1 MNITS
6 SVALLCLFLS
16 CQDLPGAG
24 AWIRVNQLGYLPHS
38 KKVAVL
44 VSKQDAALPKSFAI
58 RHALSDEIVHISA
71 LVRSFGPYAAFESSF
86 RLDFST
92 FETPGAYYLDVD
104 GVRSPVFRIASD
116 VYTGAADVLLQYMRQ
131 QRCGYNPFLRDSCHT
146 HDGYIIYHP
155 TLDST
160 HIDAR
165 GGWHDASDYL
175 QYVTTSAT
183 AVYQMLYAYQQNPQ
197 AFGDQYRASGDPGS
211 NGVPD
216 ILDEARWGLEWLLRM
231 NPEPGMMF
239 NQIADD
245 RDHLGF
251 RLPTHDSVSYGRGFE
266 RPVYYCSGK
275 PQGIYTHSNRTT
287 GIASTAAKYASAFSL
302 GSDMLSDIDPQ
313 FAHRLLR
320 KAQEAYTFGKQHPG
334 VCQTAPCRAPYFY
347 EESDWTDDMELAAA
361 QLSFSTGRSEYQT
374 EAVGFAR
381 SQPVKPWMGADT
393 ARHYEWYPFVNMGH
407 LLLASRPGTEGST
420 EALGYVKEGLEK
432 LARRG
437 EANPFLFGVPFIW
450 CSNNLVVAALT
461 QLRAYALIT
470 QDTTYAEM
478 EAALRDWLFGC
489 NPWGT
494 SMIIGYPREGDTPV
508 DPHSAFT
515 HLHGYPINGGLVD
528 GPFAG
533 SNLIG
538 VRLQDPDEYAE
549 FQSSLVVYHDDVGD
563 YSTNEPTMDGTAS
576 LTYYLSSLEI
586 DGRRSATGGEP
597 AMSHGGIVR
606 MDPSTKEI
614 YLAFTGHEFSDGGT
628 AIRDALRRHGIRAS
642 FFFTGDF
649 YRSPANAELI
659 ATLRDDGH
667 YLGAHSD
674 KHLLYC
680 SWEDRDSLLVT
691 REEFVADLRENFRA
705 LKRHGIE
712 ISSARI
718 FMPPFEW
725 YNDSIST
732 WARQA
737 GLTLVNFT
745 PGTSSNADYTTP
757 DMGSRYVPSD
767 TIVQRIFAY
776 ERNDPQGLSGFILL
790 LHLGTDPRRK
800 DHAYD
805 RLDDVLTEL
814 TRRGYRFRPF
824 GFQ

>member
-1 MNITS
+1 MDITS
-6 SVALLCLFLS
+6 SVALLFLFLS
-16 CQDLPGAG
+16 CHDLPETGS
-24 AWIRVNQLGYLPHS
+24 WIRVNQLGYLPHS

-44 VSKQDAALPKSFAI
+44 VCKHHAEQPDSFAI
-58 RHALSDEIVHISA
+58 RHALTDEIVQTSA
-71 LVRSFGPYAAFESSF
+71 SIRSFGSYAAFESSF
-86 RLDFST
+86 RLDFSA
-92 FETPGAYYLDVD
+92 FETPGAYYLDVG
-104 GVRSPVFRIASD
+104 GVRSPVFRIATD
-116 VYTGAADVLLQYMRQ
+116 VYTGSADFLLQYMRQ

-146 HDGYIIYHP
+146 EDGYIIYHP

-160 HIDAR
+160 HIDVR

-183 AVYQMLYAYQQNPQ
+183 AVYQMLYAYRQNPQ
-197 AFGDQYRASGDPGS
+197 AFRDHHRASGDPGP
-211 NGVPD
+211 NGIPD

-245 RDHLGF
+245 RDHQGF
-251 RLPTHDSVSYGRGFE
+251 RLPTDDSISYGRGLE
-266 RPVYYCSGK
+266 RPVYYCSGM
-275 PQGIYTHSNRTT
+275 PQGVFTHSNRST

-302 GSDMLSDIDPQ
+302 GSDMLSGFDPQ
-313 FAHRLLR
+313 FGQRLLR
-320 KAQEAYTFGKQHPG
+320 KAQEAYAFGMQHPG

-347 EESDWTDDMELAAA
+347 EENDWTDDMELAAA
-361 QLSFSTGRSEYQT
+361 QLSSSTGRLEYRT
-374 EAVGFAR
+374 EAVGFAKR
-381 SQPVKPWMGADT
+381 QPVKPWMGADT

-407 LLLASRPGTEGST
+407 LLLASHPGGEGSS
-420 EALGYVKEGLEK
+420 EALGYMKDGLEK
-432 LARRG
+432 LSRRG
-437 EANPFLFGVPFIW
+437 AKNPFLFGVPFIW

-461 QLRAYALIT
+461 QLRTYTMIT
-470 QDTTYAEM
+470 HDTTYAEM

-515 HLHGYPINGGLVD
+515 HLHGYPIDGGLVD

-549 FQSSLVVYHDDVGD
+549 FQSSLVVYHDDMGD

-576 LTYYLSSLEI
+576 LTYYLSSLEM
-586 DGRRSATGGEP
+586 DGRRSHASGEP
-597 AMSHGGIVR
+597 VLSHGGIVR
-606 MDPSTKEI
+606 MDPSNKEI
-614 YLAFTGHEFSDGGT
+614 FLAFTGHEFSDGG
-628 AIRDALRRHGIRAS
+628 IIVREALRRRGIRAS

-649 YRSPANAELI
+649 YRSPANAQLI
-659 ATLRDDGH
+659 AALRDNGH

-680 SWEDRDSLLVT
+680 AWEERDSLLVS

-705 LKRHGIE
+705 LKRHGID
-712 ISSARI
+712 ISSART

-737 GLTLVNFT
+737 GLILVNFT

-757 DMGSRYVPSD
+757 DMGPRYVPSD
-767 TIVQRIFAY
+767 TIMQRILTC
-776 ERNDPQGLSGFILL
+776 ERNEEQGLSGFILL
-790 LHLGTDPRRK
+790 LHIGTDPRRT
-800 DHAYD
+800 DPLYA
-805 RLDDVLTEL
+805 RLDDLLAEL
-814 TRRGYRFRPF
+814 TRRGYGFRSF
-824 GFQ
+824 GDR